1 MAFNKKGS
9 MIEYRIF
16 NTHFKGL
23 SSASLHSMGFRFLAA
38 HQAESL
44 WSIVTKKCQE
54 IRNKVISQVWKT
66 FQSPGLFIKQAN

>member
-1 MAFNKKGS
+1 MAYNKKGS

-23 SSASLHSMGFRFLAA
+23 SSASLHSTGFRFLAA

-44 WSIVTKKCQE
+44 WSIVTKSVKKLE
-54 IRNKVISQVWKT
+54 TK
-66 FQSPGLFIKQAN
+66 

>member
-44 WSIVTKKCQE
+44 WSIVTKIVK
-54 IRNKVISQVWKT
+54 KLKT
-66 FQSPGLFIKQAN
+66 K